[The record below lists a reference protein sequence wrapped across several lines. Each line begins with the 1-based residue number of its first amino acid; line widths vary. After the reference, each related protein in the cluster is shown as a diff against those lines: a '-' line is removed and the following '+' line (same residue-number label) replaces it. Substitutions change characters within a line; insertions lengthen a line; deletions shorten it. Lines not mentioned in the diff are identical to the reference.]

1 MTGLKKKLII
11 ALLSVTCITAGAIGL
26 SACGG
31 NNNAND
37 SALYAIYLA
46 ETNNG
51 ATQTYQEW
59 LEGKLSAPSDGKT
72 PYIGENGN
80 WWIGDTD
87 TGIKA
92 GGSDGTNG
100 TDGRGIASIKTIG
113 GEFVVFY
120 TDGTYELIEEADNVP
135 FKLLKATAKD
145 QTNKPVANAY
155 LQLNLYDS
163 ENYTNTLIG
172 TSVTDSEGNAKFIY
186 VPEEGSS
193 YRLSLA
199 DHGKTE
205 YEPAT
210 PEGYKIDYPVD
221 PKFGWTINYFT
232 VTSSDNV
239 LQTLNIPF
247 TDVSHSFANASTHN
261 KIVEIPY
268 KRVYSATAE
277 GNAIETNG
285 TLNNAFTAKV
295 KAGYHTYIS
304 FISYVTPPTSSDKD
318 ETQQILNNAT
328 NAATGKYKFT
338 ISGGISPVLY
348 FYQGSLGNMPADELG
363 IPNSVISHTGNAL
376 DASDN
381 VATGT
386 SSITINMESTTVR
399 GQIFFGLYSESDC
412 TVTLTVER
420 IGDSE
425 EIPKPELV
433 RVSAPTSLT
442 RWSEKAA
449 GETLTLMP
457 ITGAYTAVLGDD
469 GYYHVNS
476 ATGPTLMVMLTK
488 PVSRYIPEASIKDYP
503 TYDKNERKETVLH
516 FNPTDINEY
525 FNKDKRYPLKKYDYN
540 AVLAEYSKWVN
551 RDGLYGVDEKMYELL
566 TNLASTGTGIE
577 FASAADGCQWLLP
590 CYYYEPAGGLSAPG
604 SGTEADPYIISTGVN
619 TLAMTA
625 ELNGTAKLKL
635 SVASAGVYSFK
646 TSGKLTVTGY
656 NTTTVNGVLYVLIP
670 EAGDVAITL
679 DGTATSYKL
688 ELERGDDIKAFVGS
702 NSEEDNTPSEG
713 LDEATAIGIIGT
725 GVWHVID
732 DKAINDGVYI
742 KFACDIGG
750 EGTYT
755 LTLYGNDN
763 ATLNCGSATG
773 TTITINAETDDYML
787 GIEYGVYIKASNTAS
802 LMLIITKQQ

>member
-31 NNNAND
+31 NKNAND

-172 TSVTDSEGNAKFIY
+172 TSVTDSKGNAKFIY

-210 PEGYKIDYPVD
+210 PEGYKIAYPVD

-232 VTSSDNV
+232 VTSGDNV

-268 KRVYSATAE
+268 KRVYSETAE

-285 TLNNAFTAKV
+285 TANNAFTAKV
-295 KAGYHTYIS
+295 KAGLHSRTRTRTHPSRRTLCCLSPLRYKGRIPHL
-304 FISYVTPPTSSDKD
+304 TS
-318 ETQQILNNAT
+318 
-328 NAATGKYKFT
+328 
-338 ISGGISPVLY
+338 
-348 FYQGSLGNMPADELG
+348 
-363 IPNSVISHTGNAL
+363 
-376 DASDN
+376 
-381 VATGT
+381 
-386 SSITINMESTTVR
+386 R
-399 GQIFFGLYSESDC
+399 
-412 TVTLTVER
+412 
-420 IGDSE
+420 
-425 EIPKPELV
+425 
-433 RVSAPTSLT
+433 
-442 RWSEKAA
+442 
-449 GETLTLMP
+449 
-457 ITGAYTAVLGDD
+457 
-469 GYYHVNS
+469 
-476 ATGPTLMVMLTK
+476 
-488 PVSRYIPEASIKDYP
+488 
-503 TYDKNERKETVLH
+503 
-516 FNPTDINEY
+516 
-525 FNKDKRYPLKKYDYN
+525 
-540 AVLAEYSKWVN
+540 
-551 RDGLYGVDEKMYELL
+551 
-566 TNLASTGTGIE
+566 
-577 FASAADGCQWLLP
+577 
-590 CYYYEPAGGLSAPG
+590 
-604 SGTEADPYIISTGVN
+604 
-619 TLAMTA
+619 
-625 ELNGTAKLKL
+625 
-635 SVASAGVYSFK
+635 
-646 TSGKLTVTGY
+646 
-656 NTTTVNGVLYVLIP
+656 
-670 EAGDVAITL
+670 
-679 DGTATSYKL
+679 
-688 ELERGDDIKAFVGS
+688 
-702 NSEEDNTPSEG
+702 
-713 LDEATAIGIIGT
+713 
-725 GVWHVID
+725 
-732 DKAINDGVYI
+732 
-742 KFACDIGG
+742 
-750 EGTYT
+750 
-755 LTLYGNDN
+755 
-763 ATLNCGSATG
+763 
-773 TTITINAETDDYML
+773 
-787 GIEYGVYIKASNTAS
+787 
-802 LMLIITKQQ
+802 